1 MTLAR
6 LEAYIAPL
14 HPRWDASLA
23 NSLRERFGLD
33 PKREMRTLSRGEH
46 MKAAMLCALAP
57 RPTLLLMD
65 EPFTGMDVLVK
76 DEIVRGL
83 LAAAIDAE
91 TTILIA
97 SHDLAEL
104 EAIVDHVAILSRGRL
119 LVNGSMDALRE
130 RYRRVTVVAGV
141 ASINAGVEERSW
153 MGVERAGRRL
163 SFLADA
169 THTSLRV
176 DAMQQRFPDAELITM
191 EEPSLRELFATL
203 ARNAESNSPLEMS
216 A

>member
-1 MTLAR
+1 
-6 LEAYIAPL
+6 
-14 HPRWDASLA
+14 
-23 NSLRERFGLD
+23 
-33 PKREMRTLSRGEH
+33 

-83 LAAAIDAE
+83 LAAAIDAG

-97 SHDLAEL
+97 SHDLGEL

-119 LVNGSMDALRE
+119 LVNGSMEGLRE
-130 RYRRVTVVAGV
+130 RYRRVTVVAGPDV
-141 ASINAGVEERSW
+141 LGSRTDEASWI
-153 MGVERAGRRL
+153 GVERSGRRL
-163 SFLADA
+163 SFLADG
-169 THTSLRV
+169 THTALRAE
-176 DAMQQRFPDAELITM
+176 AMHQRFPDAEQITM

-203 ARNAESNSPLEMS
+203 ARDAERHALLEVS